1 MMKKSVDAKGRTRNK
16 NIGFR
21 VSEEEA
27 QQINELVTLSGL
39 KKQEYIM
46 SRLLEREIVVSPNPR
61 VYMALRGKL
70 EAVYRELQRI
80 ETCGQLSDEFIEMMN
95 VITGMLSYMKGTAGD

>member
-1 MMKKSVDAKGRTRNK
+1 MQKSLDAKGRTRNK

-27 QQINELVTLSGL
+27 KQINELVALSGL

-46 SRLLEREIVVSPNPR
+46 SRLLNREIVVSPTPS
-61 VYMALRGKL
+61 VYMALKNRL
-70 EAVYRELQRI
+70 EAVYGELKRI
-80 ETCGQLSDEFIEMMN
+80 ETCGQLSDEFIEMIN
-95 VITGMLSYMKGTAGD
+95 VITGMLRHMKGNAED

>member
-1 MMKKSVDAKGRTRNK
+1 MMQKSLDAKGRVRNK

-27 QQINELVTLSGL
+27 QQINELVALSGL

-46 SRLLEREIVVSPNPR
+46 NRILNREIVVLSNPR
-61 VYMALRGKL
+61 VYMALKCKL
-70 EAVYRELQRI
+70 EAVYGELKRI
-80 ETCGQLSDEFIEMMN
+80 ETCGQLSDEFIEMMH
-95 VITGMLSYMKGTAGD
+95 VITSMLSHMSGNAED

>member
-1 MMKKSVDAKGRTRNK
+1 MQKSLDAKGRTRNK

-27 QQINELVTLSGL
+27 KQINELVALSGL

-46 SRLLEREIVVSPNPR
+46 SRLLNREIVVSPNPR
-61 VYMALRGKL
+61 VYMALKNRL
-70 EAVYRELQRI
+70 EAVYGELKRI

-95 VITGMLSYMKGTAGD
+95 VITGMLSYMKGNAGD

>member
-1 MMKKSVDAKGRTRNK
+1 MMKKSVDAMGRTRNK

-27 QQINELVTLSGL
+27 KQINELVALSGL
-39 KKQEYIM
+39 KKQEYIL

-61 VYMALRGKL
+61 VYMALKNRL
-70 EAVYRELQRI
+70 EAVYGELKRI

-95 VITGMLSYMKGTAGD
+95 VITGMLSYMKGNAGD

>member
-1 MMKKSVDAKGRTRNK
+1 MRKSLDAKGRTRNK

-27 QQINELVTLSGL
+27 KQINALVALSGL

-46 SRLLEREIVVSPNPR
+46 SRLLNREIVVSPNPR
-61 VYMALRGKL
+61 VYMALKNRL
-70 EAVYRELQRI
+70 ETVYGELKRI
-80 ETCGQLSDEFIEMMN
+80 ETCGQLSDEFIEMIN
-95 VITGMLSYMKGTAGD
+95 VITSMLRHMSGNAED

>member
-1 MMKKSVDAKGRTRNK
+1 MQKSLDAKGRTRNK

-27 QQINELVTLSGL
+27 KQINELVALSGL

-46 SRLLEREIVVSPNPR
+46 SRLLNREILVSPNPR
-61 VYMALRGKL
+61 VYMAL
-70 EAVYRELQRI
+70 
-80 ETCGQLSDEFIEMMN
+80 TCGQLSDEFIEMMN
-95 VITGMLSYMKGTAGD
+95 VVTGMLRHMKGNAED